1 MNDILQENENW
12 IRDFEKC
19 FKKDEKESVTFAD
32 IFNRMIEERHITE
45 TEFQN
50 KTHIDRNTFRYWK
63 NGTKRPS
70 MRKFVVFCITYKIN
84 FARAVYMM
92 GFLEITFIL
101 TNRVHYA
108 YYNLIEHCSGKTLLE
123 CNKILNELN
132 IDEVHWL
139 GNDDDKWWEED

>member
-32 IFNRMIEERHITE
+32 IFNRMI
-45 TEFQN
+45 
-50 KTHIDRNTFRYWK
+50 DRNTFRYWK

-70 MRKFVVFCITYKIN
+70 MRKFVAFCITYKIN

-123 CNKILNELN
+123 CNKISIVLHLK
-132 IDEVHWL
+132 V
-139 GNDDDKWWEED
+139 